1 MFPHPAAALLG
12 LFDLWKKQLISTK
25 TLMSV
30 STRPAVWVTSSA
42 RPEGFR
48 ACDANDKEIG
58 VFEMAGLG
66 IAALL
71 EVATDAT

>member
-1 MFPHPAAALLG
+1 MFPQPAAALLG

-25 TLMSV
+25 TLMPV
-30 STRPAVWVTSSA
+30 YLRTA
-42 RPEGFR
+42 RGFR
-48 ACDANDKEIG
+48 ACDANDKEIC
-58 VFEMAGLG
+58 VFETAGLG